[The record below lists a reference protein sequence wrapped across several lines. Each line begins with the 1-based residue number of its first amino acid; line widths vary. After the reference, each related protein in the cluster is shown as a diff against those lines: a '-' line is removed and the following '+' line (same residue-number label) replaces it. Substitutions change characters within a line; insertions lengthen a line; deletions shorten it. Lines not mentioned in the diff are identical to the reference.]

1 MLKIFTKYKILF
13 ILFFILELSLF
24 IFIYREKENRIANYL
39 TEKTNDFQIQYNT
52 IYNFYKQSSQN
63 IFNVIINKPS
73 VIFILEYLQY
83 GQNLNEKDTIRQKLY
98 EHLKTDYKYLT
109 TLGIKQ
115 LHFHLPNNESFL
127 RFHKP
132 ELYGDDL
139 TNIRYSVKYVNKFKK
154 PIDGLEEGRV
164 IHGFRFVFPLF
175 STTNKYLGSVE
186 TSVLSEAF
194 KEQIKKNFDVNL
206 RFLIKKD
213 VALKKLLEVP
223 KNTYQQSI
231 EDERYFYVLSN
242 NTSPIENL
250 STQTKQLIKQNIDTK
265 KAFSIAC
272 CKQSNKLVVT
282 FLPIKNIET
291 QENIAYFVAYKKSN
305 YLEEINITYL
315 ITLIIFTLLNLF
327 FSYFVYKV
335 TDKKRFLEKKILQ
348 SKKELRQLNKK
359 LKSQIQLEVQK
370 NKENEQIILHQTK
383 MATMGEM
390 MENIAHQWK
399 QPLNSIS
406 IATSNMILES
416 ELGVLSNESALQEA
430 NLILDSSKFLANT
443 IQDFKEY
450 FKTDNQLEK
459 INLQECIDKTVKLV
473 LATLHQKGIEVII
486 HTSDQDIYLVK
497 GLFTQVLLNLINN
510 AKDALIENKNFN
522 NRYIFIKT
530 IITKD
535 TVDIKIKDNA
545 GGIPEDIMEHIFEQY
560 FTTKELDGTGIGLH
574 MSRKI
579 IQENMNGTIY
589 AQNVEFHVNNILN
602 KGAEFCISFQINNK
616 PIKCI

>member
-545 GGIPEDIMEHIFEQY
+545 GGISEDIMEHIFEQY

>member
-1 MLKIFTKYKILF
+1 
-13 ILFFILELSLF
+13 
-24 IFIYREKENRIANYL
+24 
-39 TEKTNDFQIQYNT
+39 
-52 IYNFYKQSSQN
+52 
-63 IFNVIINKPS
+63 
-73 VIFILEYLQY
+73 
-83 GQNLNEKDTIRQKLY
+83 
-98 EHLKTDYKYLT
+98 
-109 TLGIKQ
+109 
-115 LHFHLPNNESFL
+115 
-127 RFHKP
+127 
-132 ELYGDDL
+132 
-139 TNIRYSVKYVNKFKK
+139 
-154 PIDGLEEGRV
+154 
-164 IHGFRFVFPLF
+164 
-175 STTNKYLGSVE
+175 
-186 TSVLSEAF
+186 
-194 KEQIKKNFDVNL
+194 
-206 RFLIKKD
+206 
-213 VALKKLLEVP
+213 
-223 KNTYQQSI
+223 
-231 EDERYFYVLSN
+231 
-242 NTSPIENL
+242 
-250 STQTKQLIKQNIDTK
+250 
-265 KAFSIAC
+265 
-272 CKQSNKLVVT
+272 
-282 FLPIKNIET
+282 
-291 QENIAYFVAYKKSN
+291 
-305 YLEEINITYL
+305 
-315 ITLIIFTLLNLF
+315 
-327 FSYFVYKV
+327 
-335 TDKKRFLEKKILQ
+335 
-348 SKKELRQLNKK
+348 
-359 LKSQIQLEVQK
+359 
-370 NKENEQIILHQTK
+370 

-545 GGIPEDIMEHIFEQY
+545 GGISEDIMEHIFEQY